1 VGTWSLRSAVVAGK
15 DIADV
20 PIEISGNT
28 TDLVVTVTDA
38 QTEISGV
45 IADGQGRPAQPLYVI
60 VFPSDKTL
68 WIAGSRRVLSARSS
82 DTGAYKL
89 ANLPPGDYYL
99 CALSELETVIQ
110 TEPAYLEQL
119 VAASVKLTLGE
130 GEKKTQN
137 LRIGR

>member
-1 VGTWSLRSAVVAGK
+1 LQVR
-15 DIADV
+15 V
-20 PIEISGNT
+20 PIT
-28 TDLVVTVTDA
+28 PTPAPTVTLIPTA
-38 QTEISGV
+38 TPGLPPRLVGHITW
-45 IADGQGRPAQPLYVI
+45 QGRPAQPLYVI
-60 VFPSDKTL
+60 VFPSDKAL

-110 TEPAYLEQL
+110 SEPAYLEQL

-137 LRIGR
+137 LRIGK